1 MSIHSLGLES
11 REHLVSILETDPGIF
26 DDVLSPSVLSE
37 IKTFAGPAKTY
48 IKFLRSDHTHHGL
61 TYKVG
66 LNIDP
71 LPFVGSGACQAGG
84 IYFTEFNW
92 MGKWTHY
99 GTRFAI
105 VKIPDDAR
113 VYKEPCGTKLKADK
127 IEIVD
132 IVDMEGNPHWM
143 QTLLDNDPVKILEVV
158 TSCGKAL
165 KYVTDQTLEI
175 CLAAVTNYGFS
186 LMYVKEQ
193 TPELCLAAVTSHGW
207 ALDFVK
213 DQTPELCLAA
223 VISDGLALENVINQ
237 TPEICLAAVTEYGG
251 ALQFVKD
258 QTPEI
263 CLAAVTTNGGAL
275 EFVNDQTPGFCLAAV
290 MQYGNSLLYVKEQT
304 PEICQAAVKQSKTA
318 ERYVKINYV

>member
-1 MSIHSLGLES
+1 MSILSTINSLGLDS

-48 IKFLRSDHTHHGL
+48 IKFLYSDLTHHGL

-71 LPFVGSGACQAGG
+71 LPFVGSGSCQAGG
-84 IYFTEFNW
+84 IYFAEMKW
-92 MGKWTHY
+92 MGKWMHY

-127 IEIVD
+127 IEIVK

-158 TSCGKAL
+158 TSHGRAL
-165 KYVTDQTLEI
+165 KI
-175 CLAAVTNYGFS
+175 
-186 LMYVKEQ
+186 
-193 TPELCLAAVTSHGW
+193 
-207 ALDFVK
+207 
-213 DQTPELCLAA
+213 
-223 VISDGLALENVINQ
+223 
-237 TPEICLAAVTEYGG
+237 
-251 ALQFVKD
+251 VKD

-263 CLAAVTTNGGAL
+263 CLAAVTSKGDAIK
-275 EFVNDQTPGFCLAAV
+275 
-290 MQYGNSLLYVKEQT
+290 YVKEQT
-304 PEICQAAVKQSKTA
+304 PEICLAAVTSHGHDL
-318 ERYVKINYV
+318 